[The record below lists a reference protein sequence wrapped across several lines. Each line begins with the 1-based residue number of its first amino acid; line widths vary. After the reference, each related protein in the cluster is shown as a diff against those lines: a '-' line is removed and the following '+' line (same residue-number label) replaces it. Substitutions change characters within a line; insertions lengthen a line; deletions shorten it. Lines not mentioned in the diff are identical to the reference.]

1 MKEELARLTT
11 EGVITPVT
19 EPTAWVS
26 AMVAVKKNNGKV
38 RICIDPRDLNESIMR
53 KHYPLPTFEEVAT
66 RLSKA
71 RLFSVFDAKLVFGK

>member
-11 EGVITPVT
+11 EGKITPVT

-26 AMVAVKKNNGKV
+26 VMVAVKKKNGKV

-53 KHYPLPTFEEVAT
+53 EHYQLPTFEEVVT
-66 RLSKA
+66 RPPKA
-71 RLFSVFDAKLVFGK
+71 RIFQSLMQKLVFGK